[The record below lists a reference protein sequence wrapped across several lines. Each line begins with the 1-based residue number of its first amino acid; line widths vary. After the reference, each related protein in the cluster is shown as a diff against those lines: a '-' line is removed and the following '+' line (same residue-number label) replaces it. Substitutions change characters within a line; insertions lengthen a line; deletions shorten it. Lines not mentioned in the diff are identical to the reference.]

1 VREVVVE
8 NAYTLKEFISD
19 VDRITREEHEPASVT
34 ERITPLLQRLLQ
46 NPGEIPHDFW
56 KRGPDRQGRYMVH
69 RAPNFNVTTVVWG
82 PGDGAPPHNHET
94 WGLIGVLE
102 NEIQET
108 RFRRLDD
115 QSVPGRAVVE
125 VKQVLRNRA
134 GMVSYLVPPDDEIHQ
149 MQNVTDRNTV
159 EIHVYGRDLA
169 DFPRLR
175 FDPEKQTTASFSTPK
190 YDNC

>member
-1 VREVVVE
+1 MAS
-8 NAYTLKEFISD
+8 AYTFIEFMRD
-19 VDRITREEHEPASVT
+19 VDQITREESEPARVVR
-34 ERITPLLQRLLQ
+34 EITPLLQSLLQ
-46 NPGEIPHDFW
+46 NPGEIGSEVR
-56 KRGPDRQGRYMVH
+56 KRGPGRQGRHMLV
-69 RAPNFNVTTVVWG
+69 RAPRFSITTVVWG

-115 QSVPGRAVVE
+115 GSVPEHARLE
-125 VKQVLRNRA
+125 VKEILRHRA
-134 GMVSYLVPPDDEIHQ
+134 GAVSSLIPPDDDIHA
-149 MQNVTDRNTV
+149 MQNITARNTV
-159 EIHVYGRDLA
+159 EIHLYGRDLA

-175 FDPEKQTTASFSTPK
+175 FDPATERVFPFSTPR